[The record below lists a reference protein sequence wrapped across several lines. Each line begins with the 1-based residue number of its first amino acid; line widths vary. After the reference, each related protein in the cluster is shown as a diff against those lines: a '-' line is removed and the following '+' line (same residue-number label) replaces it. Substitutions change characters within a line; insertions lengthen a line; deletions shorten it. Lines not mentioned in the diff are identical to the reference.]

1 MDRLEVMPVNADH
14 IEDWTVSDP
23 VLQQVLRRVQQSWGD
38 KCPDKSMEPFYVR
51 RDELSTHNGCILW
64 GNGVV
69 IPARGQK
76 QLLEDPHTTHPGMV
90 RMKNL
95 ARSYL
100 WLLGLDTNIEDKV
113 KSCKVCQLHRAA
125 PAAAHLHP

>member
-1 MDRLEVMPVNADH
+1 MVTPPVKGETILLMDRLEVMPVNADH

-38 KCPDKSMEPFYVR
+38 KCPDKSLEPFYVR
-51 RDELSTHNGCILW
+51 RDELSAHNGCILL
-64 GNGVV
+64 GNRVV
-69 IPARGQK
+69 IPARGQR
-76 QLLEDPHTTHPGMV
+76 QLLEDLHSAHPGMV

-100 WLLGLDTNIEDKV
+100 WSGAPNVNFRKISV
-113 KSCKVCQLHRAA
+113 RKSI
-125 PAAAHLHP
+125 

>member
-1 MDRLEVMPVNADH
+1 
-14 IEDWTVSDP
+14 
-23 VLQQVLRRVQQSWGD
+23 
-38 KCPDKSMEPFYVR
+38 MEPFYVR

-64 GNGVV
+64 GNRVV

-76 QLLEDPHTTHPGMV
+76 QLLEDLHTTHPGMV

-100 WLLGLDTNIEDKV
+100 WLPGLDTDIEDKV

>member
-23 VLQQVLRRVQQSWGD
+23 VLQHVLRRVQQSWGD

-64 GNGVV
+64 GNRLV

-76 QLLEDPHTTHPGMV
+76 HLLEDPHTTHPGMV

-100 WLLGLDTNIEDKV
+100 WLPGLDTNIEDKV

>member
-1 MDRLEVMPVNADH
+1 M
-14 IEDWTVSDP
+14 
-23 VLQQVLRRVQQSWGD
+23 
-38 KCPDKSMEPFYVR
+38 
-51 RDELSTHNGCILW
+51 
-64 GNGVV
+64 

-76 QLLEDPHTTHPGMV
+76 QLLEDLHTAHPGMI

-100 WLLGLDTNIEDKV
+100 WWPGLDTDIEDKV

-125 PAAAHLHP
+125 PAAAPLHPWEWPAKTGSRKHIDHVGPFYGTLISYSD